1 MQKNQYLKGFLADR
15 LPKILFITGIA
26 FLLLSLVGYVTD
38 KKHFYFSYLTS
49 YMFLEITLGAMFLI
63 LVQYLARGGWGVAVR
78 RVPECLMK
86 NVPLMILFFIPLL
99 FGLDSLYKWLDPAR
113 VAGDHLLQIK
123 APYLNKTF
131 FIIRSISYFVVWYFI
146 SNFFF

>member
-49 YMFLEITLGAMFLI
+49 YMFF
-63 LVQYLARGGWGVAVR
+63 
-78 RVPECLMK
+78 
-86 NVPLMILFFIPLL
+86 
-99 FGLDSLYKWLDPAR
+99 
-113 VAGDHLLQIK
+113 
-123 APYLNKTF
+123 
-131 FIIRSISYFVVWYFI
+131 
-146 SNFFF
+146 